1 MSKKKVD
8 ADNDLL
14 AKVGETRRT
23 FIRTVA
29 AGTAFVVPLV
39 ASFSTNGLRFNEAA
53 AGGNQPQNAQGDN
66 NNRQGSNNN
75 SQGGNNNS
83 QGGNNNKQ

>member
-1 MSKKKVD
+1 MQKVKL
-8 ADNDLL
+8 DNDTDLL
-14 AKVGETRRT
+14 ANVGETRRT

-53 AGGNQPQNAQGDN
+53 AGSNQNEESREDHDQDEKKHK
-66 NNRQGSNNN
+66 RR
-75 SQGGNNNS
+75 
-83 QGGNNNKQ
+83 